1 MKNLLLFCI
10 ITLATVS
17 CSLGRKMPDNVLNVE
32 KTEDGLLVHFDDK
45 EPFYVTISN
54 FDYKSRYA
62 TLKKLALLES
72 NVNIVDNYGVSLLAY
87 AAANGDADFVA
98 TILKQ
103 QDGPLILDNP
113 DREESPPVYLARHPI
128 ELAILNGHYD
138 VLKLLLEN
146 GYKPCCVTACIGK
159 DRLDM
164 LKLMCEHGAIIDD
177 NSVCWAP
184 PLICCAKSSSMVE
197 YLVSKGC
204 SIHKALTYAKSNYSK
219 QELTRLELLI
229 NTATY

>member
-1 MKNLLLFCI
+1 
-10 ITLATVS
+10 
-17 CSLGRKMPDNVLNVE
+17 MPDNVLKVK

-45 EPFYVTISN
+45 ELFYVTTSD

-72 NVNIVDNYGVSLLAY
+72 NVNIVDTYGVSLLAY

-113 DREESPPVYLARHPI
+113 DREEAPPVYLASHPI

-146 GYKPCCVTACIGK
+146 GYKPCCVAACIGH

-229 NTATY
+229 NKATY